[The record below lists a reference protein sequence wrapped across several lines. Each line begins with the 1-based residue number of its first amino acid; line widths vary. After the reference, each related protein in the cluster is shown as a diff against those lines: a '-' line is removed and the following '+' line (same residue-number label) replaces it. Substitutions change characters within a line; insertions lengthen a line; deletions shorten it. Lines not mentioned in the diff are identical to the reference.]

1 MIESVGLTP
10 NTPGPPSF
18 LLLPTAREVFPW
30 TESRARGKNSAQDC
44 VCTPELRVCS
54 PLKFHIDRSRPNRRN
69 CCSFKP
75 ARTVLMGWVDKKI
88 GFLRDHRTGHSQ
100 NKRIGLRK
108 PFVADCLRCPRR
120 WVRTPV
126 IREAGFLDGN
136 DQMFVYSGRNCDVIL
151 EQRLRVYVYENFEHG
166 KREGL
171 RGVDYRM
178 TGGIPTPTEAACS
191 FPRKGILRES
201 SLDDSPSDNRHGK
214 TPCSSWPMRFSTS
227 RAPSSV
233 AE

>member
-100 NKRIGLRK
+100 NKRIALRK
-108 PFVADCLRCPRR
+108 PFVADCLRRPRR

-126 IREAGFLDGN
+126 I
-136 DQMFVYSGRNCDVIL
+136 GR
-151 EQRLRVYVYENFEHG
+151 R
-166 KREGL
+166 
-171 RGVDYRM
+171 
-178 TGGIPTPTEAACS
+178 
-191 FPRKGILRES
+191 
-201 SLDDSPSDNRHGK
+201 DSWMETIR
-214 TPCSSWPMRFSTS
+214 CSSI
-227 RAPSSV
+227 V
-233 AE
+233 AGIAT